1 MIAKFCDRLFAD
13 LNKDLNEVTLEE
25 HEDMRRLERSV
36 RLCLRYLQKLKDF
49 CKTHEP
55 ASPAEEINFFKH
67 IKPKFKAQLIFYQ
80 SLLNIESRKPVGKGA
95 TVAKYYQ
102 NEIRVLKHFFES
114 NLSFYQYVR
123 TQGCYLDDYYFLR
136 GTYDIHLDPDQCMI
150 DFDPVFSTS
159 HDHKLAQVIAHELLQ
174 HYLEQALRT
183 VGRRESLVQ
192 ADNDFQ
198 DFDWKQ
204 TKCALIELI
213 YSWHATEA
221 FGKKSLKSIARF
233 IERSFNIS
241 LGNFYDTYD
250 WLCGRPSP
258 TVYIDE
264 MKAAFLMRVQKKL
277 K

>member
-1 MIAKFCDRLFAD
+1 MTKFYDRLFAD
-13 LNKDLNEVTLEE
+13 LNKDLNAVTLEE
-25 HEDMRRLERSV
+25 HEDIRRLERSV
-36 RLCLRYLQKLKDF
+36 RLCLKYLQKLKDF
-49 CKTHEP
+49 CKAHDPGT
-55 ASPAEEINFFKH
+55 PAEEINFFKQV
-67 IKPKFKAQLIFYQ
+67 KPRFKAQLIFYQ
-80 SLLNIESRKPVGKGA
+80 SLLNIESRKPLGNGTA
-95 TVAKYYQ
+95 VAKYYTG
-102 NEIRVLKHFFES
+102 EIRVLKHFFES

-123 TQGCYLDDYYFLR
+123 TQACHLDEYYFLR

-150 DFDPVFSTS
+150 DFDPAFSTS

-174 HYLEQALRT
+174 HHLEEAIQKT
-183 VGRRESLVQ
+183 GQRESLVH
-192 ADNDFQ
+192 AGHEFQ

-221 FGKKSLKSIARF
+221 FGKRSLKSIAKF

-250 WLCGRPSP
+250 WLCGRPCP
-258 TVYIDE
+258 TLYIDE
-264 MKAAFLMRVQKKL
+264 MKTAFLMRVQKKL